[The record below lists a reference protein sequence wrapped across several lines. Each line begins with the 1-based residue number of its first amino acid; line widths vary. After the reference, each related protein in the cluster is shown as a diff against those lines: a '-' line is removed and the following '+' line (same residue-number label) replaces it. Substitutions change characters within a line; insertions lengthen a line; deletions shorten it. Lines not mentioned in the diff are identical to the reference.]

1 MNFKKKVNANSG
13 LEYVWQKKITLI
25 KITPANLF
33 AIIKFQNCL
42 YNLILELLLYV
53 YINKVRIFQKLL
65 LMSFIFLMKYGQVT
79 HFNNSQTCGT

>member
-25 KITPANLF
+25 KLAPANLF

-42 YNLILELLLYV
+42 YNLILESV
-53 YINKVRIFQKLL
+53 YSIIIICLHK
-65 LMSFIFLMKYGQVT
+65 
-79 HFNNSQTCGT
+79 

>member
-42 YNLILELLLYV
+42 YNLILESV
-53 YINKVRIFQKLL
+53 VRIIQKLL